1 MANSIASFQYYCRSV
16 VIFYDDRCNCYAPAR
31 GEGGNKSCFCPS
43 VWPSVAYIAN
53 NSRTQRP
60 SVPIFGRKVSHFRC
74 DSRTSFNVKRSKIK
88 VTRPINSD
96 AHRGLYLPNAKAYE
110 LQTGYTD
117 GGRRPASATGA
128 MTSKVKGQGH
138 KLTSSVHLILIC
150 LFFIR
155 ETKFCICVIRGGVAY
170 RVGRTRRPQFLLF
183 GSLVRCQ
190 LEYANS
196 VWDPYIQRM
205 KLRPYGA
212 IQIRLLLLLLLL
224 LLLNKKS
231 KREPLN

>member
-1 MANSIASFQYYCRSV
+1 LEGRFPTL
-16 VIFYDDRCNCYAPAR
+16 DD
-31 GEGGNKSCFCPS
+31 
-43 VWPSVAYIAN
+43 
-53 NSRTQRP
+53 
-60 SVPIFGRKVSHFRC
+60 
-74 DSRTSFNVKRSKIK
+74 
-88 VTRPINSD
+88 TRPINADTQIVAISSE
-96 AHRGLYLPNAKAYE
+96 PEVYE
-110 LQTGYTD
+110 LQPWYTD
-117 GGRRPASATGA
+117 GERRPASATGA

-224 LLLNKKS
+224 NKKS

>member
-1 MANSIASFQYYCRSV
+1 MAYSMSGTIKRNFIYLTEDAFVMPPHPQGR
-16 VIFYDDRCNCYAPAR
+16 
-31 GEGGNKSCFCPS
+31 GNKRCFCPS
-43 VWPSVAYIAN
+43 VCPSVAYIVN
-53 NSRTQRP
+53 NPRTQTLACP
-60 SVPIFGRKVSHFRC
+60 NLEGRFPTL
-74 DSRTSFNVKRSKIK
+74 DD
-88 VTRPINSD
+88 TRPINADTQIVAISSE
-96 AHRGLYLPNAKAYE
+96 PEVYE
-110 LQTGYTD
+110 LQPWYTD
-117 GGRRPASATGA
+117 GERRPASATGA

-224 LLLNKKS
+224 NKKS